1 VVSCTMSNVLP
12 CTDVIVLS
20 EVFTLEGREPRY
32 RREHKYVALVAFV
45 KHCRGNI
52 LLQSGDAD

>member
-1 VVSCTMSNVLP
+1 MSNVLP